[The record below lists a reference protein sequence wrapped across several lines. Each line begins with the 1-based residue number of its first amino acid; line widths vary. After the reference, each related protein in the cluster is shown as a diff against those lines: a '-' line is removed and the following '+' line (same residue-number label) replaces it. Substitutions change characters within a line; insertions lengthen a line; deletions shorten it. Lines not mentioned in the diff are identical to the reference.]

1 MILKSSLS
9 IVFATLLISVV
20 ILAATSAFGVK
31 CIKCYAKWGN
41 GGDGVDGG
49 WAKAGDVGTGG
60 SCVAEIIGN
69 ECGGSTSSNEP
80 RGGEAGDGGNGGD
93 AVIFGS
99 KNPINR
105 NTTDIVNTTETG

>member
-1 MILKSSLS
+1 MKSTLT
-9 IVFATLLISVV
+9 IVFATLLESVA
-20 ILAATSAFGVK
+20 ILASTSAFGDK
-31 CIKCYAKWGN
+31 CIKCYAKGGN
-41 GGDGVDGG
+41 GGDGGDGG
-49 WAKAGDVGTGG
+49 WAKAGDVGPGG

-69 ECGGSTSSNEP
+69 ECGGSTGSNEP

-99 KNPINR
+99 KNSINR